1 VSSQRFENL
10 GQVSNVGVE
19 LLLNAQVVKAPHV
32 TWDLTLSMWGNR
44 NRLDVLG
51 PGIAPIIFGLGG
63 ASQRHTEGFPLGSYF
78 MVPYTY
84 ADTSGDGIL
93 STREVTLGTTPV
105 FLGTPL
111 PTHGATLS
119 SEASIGPHVRVYGL
133 LDGRWGNKLFNS
145 TEQFRCGFGIC
156 RGRNDKTASL
166 TDQARAIANLLG
178 TQAGY
183 VEDAGFVKLR
193 EVSVSFF
200 APQEWAHAIRANA
213 LSLTVSGRNLAT
225 WTNYTGA
232 DPELNQFGQ
241 SPLFGGAP
249 VADFLTQPPV
259 RYFIARVNVSF

>member
-1 VSSQRFENL
+1 
-10 GQVSNVGVE
+10 
-19 LLLNAQVVKAPHV
+19 
-32 TWDLTLSMWGNR
+32 
-44 NRLDVLG
+44 
-51 PGIAPIIFGLGG
+51 
-63 ASQRHTEGFPLGSYF
+63 

-156 RGRNDKTASL
+156 RGRHDKTASL

-183 VEDAGFVKLR
+183 VGAAGTAKLR
-193 EVSVSFF
+193 
-200 APQEWAHAIRANA
+200 Q
-213 LSLTVSGRNLAT
+213 VSG
-225 WTNYTGA
+225 
-232 DPELNQFGQ
+232 
-241 SPLFGGAP
+241 SCS
-249 VADFLTQPPV
+249 
-259 RYFIARVNVSF
+259 ARQAWARPI